1 MLDVHRTPAMNYPNL
16 DEEES
21 KAMHINHSKKLS
33 RILEA
38 YVKRNPSVGYC

>member
-16 DEEES
+16 DEEEA